1 VFSYQRKK
9 VSLCLA
15 LADVALIALA
25 FEIAYQARVHLGL
38 ERSFFLS
45 PHRKAIL
52 LLVTVLA
59 WLAAAASAR
68 LYERLDSAQWARIVR
83 STLRQ
88 CFIGTACLVLFEYFA
103 RWDLSRSFLFI
114 LFILSV
120 ALLTAFRINS
130 GRMIQMFLREFGS
143 PYHIVI
149 VGTSD
154 GAAAL
159 ASQIVDGSPFRVQV
173 LGVLG
178 DEECKTRLPEL
189 LQRQVIDEVIFR
201 VNSDRLS
208 GLEEIFLLCDEE
220 GIRTRV
226 AADFFPHVISR
237 MSLDRFGHA
246 PLLSFSAAPDDDLRL
261 VLKRALDFTIALVGL
276 IVLSPFLAIIALCIR
291 LTSPGPA
298 VFKQLRC
305 GLNGRLFTFYKFRS
319 MVMDAEEMKEQFA
332 HLNQKTTAFKIAN
345 DPRLTRLGKWL
356 RKFSIDELPQLVNVL
371 RGDMSLVGP
380 RPAVPDEVERYERWQ
395 RRRLRMRPGLTCLW
409 AIRGRDK
416 LDFDTWMRMDLEYID
431 HWSLLLDCKIFLKS
445 IPGVLTGQ
453 GAH

>member
-1 VFSYQRKK
+1 M
-9 VSLCLA
+9 
-15 LADVALIALA
+15 I
-25 FEIAYQARVHLGL
+25 
-38 ERSFFLS
+38 
-45 PHRKAIL
+45 
-52 LLVTVLA
+52 
-59 WLAAAASAR
+59 R
-68 LYERLDSAQWARIVR
+68 L
-83 STLRQ
+83 
-88 CFIGTACLVLFEYFA
+88 
-103 RWDLSRSFLFI
+103 
-114 LFILSV
+114 
-120 ALLTAFRINS
+120 
-130 GRMIQMFLREFGS
+130 FLREFGS

-237 MSLDRFGHA
+237 MSLDRFGQA

-261 VLKRALDFTIALVGL
+261 VLKRALDFIIALAGL
-276 IVLSPFLAIIALCIR
+276 IILSPFLAIVALLIR

-319 MVMDAEEMKEQFA
+319 MVMDAEQMKEQFA
-332 HLNQKTTAFKIAN
+332 HLNQKTTAFKIAD
-345 DPRLTRLGKWL
+345 DPRLTRLGKWI

-380 RPAVPDEVERYERWQ
+380 RPAVPDEVEHYERWQ